1 MTKALVETFMSKEK
15 AFKKEEEYLEIL
27 MELEKAIYKDA
38 ETEVNSTLIKELQ
51 KPPTLESALKIPSI
65 QLTFL
70 NTTLGVDEQYQKT
83 NELVI

>member
-15 AFKKEEEYLEIL
+15 AFKKEDEYLKIL
-27 MELEKAIYKDA
+27 MELEKTIYKDA

-70 NTTLGVDEQYQKT
+70 NTTLGVDEQYNQKT
-83 NELVI
+83 MS